1 MILVDASLL
10 IYAVNRDAIHHK
22 ASRKWLQAPLG
33 GDNQVGLLW
42 NCILAFL

>member
-10 IYAVNRDAIHHK
+10 ISAVNRDAIHHK

-33 GDNQVGLLW
+33 GDNQVGLPRI
-42 NCILAFL
+42 CILAFL